1 MVCWDTPSRSASWVW
16 LLADA
21 EKQPITRL
29 HQNAQR
35 LIKTVAVVNPFADQL
50 TFLSD
55 KTRTRRDHM
64 KYLTLI
70 RCIALLHQ
78 HQRPV
83 KHIEHRGKSLAYI
96 EVTKGDIVLANR
108 LAHDILGRTLDE
120 LPPQTW
126 RLLELLQGWVEA
138 RSQAQGLKKNEFRF
152 GRKDVREATGWGNT
166 QLKIHLGRLTELEYL
181 LLHRKGLAHEYTLTY
196 DGKSGHQPHLMGL
209 IDADQLDNTSAS
221 CRCCFI
227 CLLQNFPHFAARF
240 RDSHTK
246 SAQANRPVPK

>member
-1 MVCWDTPSRSASWVW
+1 
-16 LLADA
+16 
-21 EKQPITRL
+21 
-29 HQNAQR
+29 
-35 LIKTVAVVNPFADQL
+35 KTVAVVNPFADQL

-78 HQRPV
+78 HQRPI
-83 KHIEHRGKSLAYI
+83 KHIEHRGKPLAYI
-96 EVTKGDIVLANR
+96 EVLRSDIVLANR

-120 LPPQTW
+120 LPPQTR

-138 RSQAQGLKKNEFRF
+138 RSQAQGLKDNEFRF
-152 GRKDVREATGWGNT
+152 GRKDVREATGWGDT

-196 DGKSGHQPHLMGL
+196 DGKSGNQPHLMGL
-209 IDADQLDNTSAS
+209 IDADLLDN
-221 CRCCFI
+221 
-227 CLLQNFPHFAARF
+227 
-240 RDSHTK
+240 K
-246 SAQANRPVPK
+246 SARSEEAEQRSDSGRPMVGTQSDTLNHTPSHAASGLEAEAVGLSQKPLIQQPQKNHSALSSAV